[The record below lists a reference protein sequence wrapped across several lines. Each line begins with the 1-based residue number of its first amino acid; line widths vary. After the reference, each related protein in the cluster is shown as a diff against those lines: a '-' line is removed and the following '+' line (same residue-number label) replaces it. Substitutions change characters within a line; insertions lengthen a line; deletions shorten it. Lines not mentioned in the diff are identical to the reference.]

1 VRSSDILKEDFSRL
15 NEDRLYRNMER
26 LYGKREPIEAALCAK
41 EKSLFS
47 LQESILLYDLTST
60 YFGGLCLSN
69 TKAKRGYSRDSR
81 PDCKQV
87 VVGLVLDA
95 EGFHRTHEIF
105 AGNRSDPTTVA
116 DMLAVLQKRVGKT
129 KDATVV
135 VDRGMA
141 NPENLATIQAAGY
154 HWLVAA
160 PQPERVCYF
169 DQYEEQAG
177 WQEIRF

>member
-1 VRSSDILKEDFSRL
+1 
-15 NEDRLYRNMER
+15 M
-26 LYGKREPIEAALCAK
+26 
-41 EKSLFS
+41 
-47 LQESILLYDLTST
+47 LYDLTST
-60 YFGGLCLSN
+60 YFEGLCLGN
-69 TKAKRGYSRDSR
+69 PKAERGYSRDSR

-87 VVGLVLDA
+87 VVGLVLDG
-95 EGFHRTHEIF
+95 EGFPKAHEIF

-129 KDATVV
+129 KDAMVV

-141 NPENLATIQAAGY
+141 NPENLATIKAAGY

-169 DQYEEQAG
+169 DQYEEQAD
-177 WQEIRF
+177 WQEIVL